1 MPRKKRV
8 KRSVKRARPKRVRRA
23 RPSRVSRRRVKRA
36 ARKPAR
42 RRISNIKRR
51 INLALK
57 NLILFSILFILTI
70 VLYSVSSN
78 PLLVTFFGV
87 LSIIFAFVAVA
98 FLIALLVFFFLR
110 S

>member
-8 KRSVKRARPKRVRRA
+8 KKSAKRVRPKRVRRA

-42 RRISNIKRR
+42 RRVSSIKRR
-51 INLALK
+51 INVAWK
-57 NLILFSILFILTI
+57 NLVLYLILFILSI

-78 PLLVTFFGV
+78 PLLVTFFGI
-87 LSIIFAFVAVA
+87 LSIIFVFVAVA
-98 FLIALLVFFFLR
+98 FLIALLVFLFLR